1 MKGPWKALAFLAAVA
16 GTALVLST
24 SAFALDGG
32 AAPAP
37 AQWRT
42 ILTGAAWSGRV
53 NALFPG
59 AANDIELRSITVTN
73 HGHAKQRLSAVTAS
87 IRSAG
92 GNVQNAAGAEIR
104 GCRASW
110 FAVSVEHA
118 SRSLPALIPP
128 GDSYTAK
135 VAFTMRDAATNQNA
149 CRGAAPA
156 FTVTTAS

>member
-24 SAFALDGG
+24 SAFALGGG

-37 AQWRT
+37 SHWKT
-42 ILTGAAWSGRV
+42 NLSGAAWPGRV
-53 NALFPG
+53 TALYPG
-59 AANDIELRSITVTN
+59 AANDIELKSFTVTN
-73 HGHAKQRLSAVTAS
+73 DTHAKERLSGVTAT
-87 IRSAG
+87 IRTTG
-92 GNVQNAAGAEIR
+92 GDVQNGAGNEIR

-110 FAVSVEHA
+110 FGVSVEHA
-118 SRSLPALIPP
+118 SRSLPAVIPP

-135 VAFTMRDAATNQNA
+135 VAFTMRDAATNQDA

-156 FTVTTAS
+156 FTVIASS

>member
-24 SAFALDGG
+24 SAFALGGG

-37 AQWRT
+37 AQWKT
-42 ILTGAAWSGRV
+42 NLSGAAWSGRV
-53 NALFPG
+53 SALYPG

-73 HGHAKQRLSAVTAS
+73 GTHAKQRLSAVTAS
-87 IRSAG
+87 IRTTG
-92 GNVQNAAGAEIR
+92 GEVQNAAGAEIR

-110 FAVSVEHA
+110 FGVSVEHA
-118 SRSLPALIPP
+118 SRSLPAVVPP
-128 GDSYTAK
+128 GDSYRAK
-135 VAFTMRDAATNQNA
+135 IALTMRDSTTNQNA

-156 FTVTTAS
+156 FTVIAAS